1 LTFAIREHRRVP
13 LPWRNLLQ
21 HKLRTALAISGVS
34 FPVLLVFLQLGLY
47 DAALRSASLPF
58 DALEFDA
65 VIVSAE
71 YVSVPKPS
79 GFPRSRLYQALAAP
93 GVVGISTFQLSYGR
107 WKNAETFFPRQ
118 IMVLGCDPR
127 QRAFQ
132 LPEIAGQ
139 VAGLAE
145 PDTVL
150 IDRRT
155 RAEYGPREPGVVTEM
170 EARRV
175 RIIGEYTLGA
185 GFSSGGAVIVGD
197 QTFLRLFP
205 QLPRDEVT
213 FGLVRLDPGSDA
225 GTVVEGLGARLPRD
239 VRVLTRAALE
249 ASERAYWSR
258 TASLGIIFGLGV
270 MVGLV
275 VLMVLVYQ
283 LLATDITNRLPEYA
297 TLKAIGYSDGQL
309 SRVVLQQ
316 AALISAP
323 GYALGALVSLGLY
336 SVTAAATHLPVVMTP
351 ARLAGV
357 LGLTLALATGSALLA
372 LRRLR
377 SADPAALFK

>member
-1 LTFAIREHRRVP
+1 MTSGTREPRRVP

-34 FPVLLVFLQLGLY
+34 FPVLLVFLQLGLH

-58 DALEFDA
+58 DALGFDA
-65 VIVSAE
+65 VILSAE

-79 GFPRSRLYQALAAP
+79 GFPRSRLYQALAVP
-93 GVVGISTFQLSYGR
+93 GVSGVAALQLNYGR
-107 WKNAETFFPRQ
+107 WKNAETLFPRQ

-127 QRAFQ
+127 QQAFR
-132 LPEIAGQ
+132 LPEIADQ
-139 VAGLAE
+139 IAGLAE
-145 PDTVL
+145 PDTLL

-155 RAEYGPREPGVVTEM
+155 RAEYGPRAAGVVTEM

-175 RIIGEYTLGA
+175 RIIGQYTLGA
-185 GFSSGGAVIVGD
+185 GFSSGGAVVVSD
-197 QTFLRLFP
+197 QTFGRLFER
-205 QLPRDEVT
+205 QPRDQLT
-213 FGLVRLDPGSDA
+213 FGLVRFDAGSDPGA
-225 GTVVEGLGARLPRD
+225 VVERLGAHLPRD
-239 VRVLTRAALE
+239 VRVLARADLE

-270 MVGLV
+270 MVGLIV
-275 VLMVLVYQ
+275 QMVLVYQ
-283 LLATDITNRLPEYA
+283 LLSTDITNRLHEYA

-316 AALISAP
+316 AALISVP
-323 GYALGALVSLGLY
+323 GYGLGALASLGLY
-336 SVTAAATHLPVVMTP
+336 AVTAAATHLPVVMTP

-357 LGLTLALATGSALLA
+357 LGLTLTLATGSALLA
-372 LRRLR
+372 MRRLR

>member
-1 LTFAIREHRRVP
+1 MP
-13 LPWRNLLQ
+13 
-21 HKLRTALAISGVS
+21 GVAG
-34 FPVLLVFLQLGLY
+34 VATLQLN
-47 DAALRSASLPF
+47 
-58 DALEFDA
+58 
-65 VIVSAE
+65 
-71 YVSVPKPS
+71 
-79 GFPRSRLYQALAAP
+79 
-93 GVVGISTFQLSYGR
+93 YGR
-107 WKNAETFFPRQ
+107 WKNSETLIPRR

-127 QRAFQ
+127 QRAFR
-132 LPEIAGQ
+132 LPEIADQ
-139 VAGLAE
+139 IAGLAE
-145 PDTVL
+145 PDTLL

-155 RAEYGPREPGVVTEM
+155 RAEYGPRAPGVVTEM
-170 EARRV
+170 EKRRV

-185 GFSSGGAVIVGD
+185 GFSSGGAVIVSD
-197 QTFLRLFP
+197 QTFGRLFER
-205 QLPRDEVT
+205 QRRDEVT
-213 FGLVRLDPGSDA
+213 FGLVRLDAGSDA
-225 GTVVEGLGARLPRD
+225 GAVVEGLGARLPRD
-239 VRVLTRAALE
+239 VRVLTRTDLE
-249 ASERAYWSR
+249 ASERAYWAR

-275 VLMVLVYQ
+275 VLVVLVYQ

-323 GYALGALVSLGLY
+323 GYALGALASLGLY
-336 SVTAAATHLPVVMTP
+336 AVTAAATHLPVFMTP

-357 LGLTLALATGSALLA
+357 LGLTLALAAGSALLA

>member
-1 LTFAIREHRRVP
+1 MTSAIREPRRVP
-13 LPWRNLLQ
+13 LSWRNLLQ
-21 HKLRTALAISGVS
+21 HKLRTALAIGGVS

-58 DALEFDA
+58 DALGFDA

-71 YVSVPKPS
+71 YVAVPKPS
-79 GFPRSRLYQALAAP
+79 GFPRSRLYQALAVP
-93 GVVGISTFQLSYGR
+93 GVAGIAALQLNYGR

-127 QRAFQ
+127 QQAFR

-145 PDTVL
+145 PDTAL
-150 IDRRT
+150 IDRHT
-155 RAEYGPREPGVVTEM
+155 RAEYGPREPGVVSEM
-170 EARRV
+170 ETRRV
-175 RIIGEYTLGA
+175 RIIGQYTLGA
-185 GFSSGGAVIVGD
+185 GFSSGGAVVVSD
-197 QTFLRLFP
+197 QTFFRLFARQP
-205 QLPRDEVT
+205 PDEVT
-213 FGLVRLDPGSDA
+213 FGLVRLDAGRDA
-225 GTVVEGLGARLPRD
+225 DAVVESLGARLPRD
-239 VRVLTRAALE
+239 VRVLARAALE

-275 VLMVLVYQ
+275 VQMVLVYQ
-283 LLATDITNRLPEYA
+283 LLSTDIANRLPEYA

-316 AALISAP
+316 AALVSTP
-323 GYALGALVSLGLY
+323 GYALGALASLGLY
-336 SVTAAATHLPVVMTP
+336 ALTAAATHLPVVMTG

-357 LGLTLALATGSALLA
+357 LGLTWALAAGSALLA

-377 SADPAALFK
+377 AADPAALFK